1 MRHLHFHPTPLL
13 AAALVVALALSAAA
27 QERTSA
33 SYEDWVLQCETQTG
47 PPARKVCEIMQTTQ
61 MQGRN
66 VPVSRV
72 AVAHPEKGQPVKLTA
87 QVPVNIQ
94 LAGNIRLQ
102 ASDADAGLTVPFN
115 TCVPAG
121 CFAELEL
128 KDDAIR
134 KFRAATDAGKLT
146 YKTTNGQPVVIPVS
160 FKGFGRAFDALGKE

>member
-1 MRHLHFHPTPLL
+1 MRPPHLRPTPLL
-13 AAALVVALALSAAA
+13 AAALLVAASAAA

-33 SYEDWVLQCETQTG
+33 SYEDWVLQCETQPG

-72 AVAHPEKGQPVKLTA
+72 SVAHPEKGQPVKLTA
-87 QVPVNIQ
+87 QVPVSIQ

-102 ASDADAGLTVPFN
+102 VSDADPGLTVPFN
-115 TCVPAG
+115 TCWPAG
-121 CFAELEL
+121 CFADFDL

-134 KFRAATDAGKLT
+134 KFRTATENGKLT
-146 YKTTNGQPVVIPVS
+146 YKSSAGQPVTLPVS